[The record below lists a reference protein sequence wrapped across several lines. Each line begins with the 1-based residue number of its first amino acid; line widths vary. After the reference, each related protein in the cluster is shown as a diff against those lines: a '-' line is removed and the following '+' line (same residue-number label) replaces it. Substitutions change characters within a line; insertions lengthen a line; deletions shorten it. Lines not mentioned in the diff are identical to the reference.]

1 MADAPNADPELQM
14 ARLLLG
20 IPNARVFEALA
31 AHGFT
36 KADYEEG
43 WTLLRRVA
51 SARIREQEPAPPS
64 VDVVSRV
71 DAWEDRWFAI
81 IQATINRVDP
91 MLSEEVFHGLSQAD
105 GPAAVETVRTLLARL
120 DALRSSKDGR
130 SRASER
136 LERRGLTPAVLD
148 EVRKLLSP
156 VDAASAAPGAGRDE
170 LTAQDIRAA
179 EEAMRG
185 YYDEWSTIARSA
197 VSDRRLLRRLG
208 LSTAKRSRDEDEEAV
223 PEAAPQPAAGEA

>member
-1 MADAPNADPELQM
+1 MADTPNADRELQM

-51 SARIREQEPAPPS
+51 GARIREPESVPPS

-81 IQATINRVDP
+81 IQATLNRVDP
-91 MLSEEVFHGLSQAD
+91 ALCEEVFHGLAQAD
-105 GPAAVETVRTLLARL
+105 GQAAVESVRTLLARL
-120 DALRSSKDGR
+120 DALRSSKEAR
-130 SRASER
+130 SRAACER

-156 VDAASAAPGAGRDE
+156 VDAASAAPGAGHHE
-170 LTAQDIRAA
+170 LTEQEIHAA

-208 LSTAKRSRDEDEEAV
+208 LSTAKR
-223 PEAAPQPAAGEA
+223 